1 MNRTL
6 TFASAIHEAQEQ
18 LLESSLGVLVLGMG
32 VTSPSG
38 VFGTTTGLLEKF
50 GPERV
55 LEVPASESA
64 ITGIAL
70 GAAISGMRPILIHQR
85 VDFSLLSM
93 DAIVNQAAK
102 WHYMYG
108 GAMSAPLTIRMII
121 GRGWGQGPQ
130 HSQSLQSWFAHIP
143 GLRVLMPTTPTDAK
157 GLLIAA
163 VNGNTPTII
172 LEHRWLFG
180 IKGIVSKSFF
190 EVSIGKAEVVKKG
203 KDITIV
209 SVSYMTIETLEAA
222 KILENLQ
229 VSVEVID
236 LKTISPIDIDTIMKS
251 VQKTRR
257 VLIIDNGHI
266 SFGISAEIL
275 SLIIE
280 NSNFQLL
287 STPKRIGLPHAP
299 TPTAYSLSE
308 IYYPNTND
316 IIREIIEILKLRNI
330 QIPEL
335 KITKFSDVPNENF
348 TGPY

>member
-1 MNRTL
+1 
-6 TFASAIHEAQEQ
+6 
-18 LLESSLGVLVLGMG
+18 MG

-38 VFGTTTGLLEKF
+38 VFGTTIGLLEKF

-190 EVSIGKAEVVKKG
+190 EVSIGKAEVVKEG

-316 IIREIIEILKLRNI
+316 IIREVLEILKLKNI

>member
-190 EVSIGKAEVVKKG
+190 EVSIGKAEVVKEG

-316 IIREIIEILKLRNI
+316 IIREVLEILKLKNI

>member
-38 VFGTTTGLLEKF
+38 VFGT
-50 GPERV
+50 
-55 LEVPASESA
+55 
-64 ITGIAL
+64 
-70 GAAISGMRPILIHQR
+70 ISGMRPILIHQR

-190 EVSIGKAEVVKKG
+190 EVSIGKAEVVKEG

-316 IIREIIEILKLRNI
+316 IIREVLEILKLKNI

>member
-1 MNRTL
+1 MDRTL
-6 TFASAIHEAQEQ
+6 TYASAINEAQEQ
-18 LLESSLGVLVLGMG
+18 LLESNSGVFILGMG
-32 VTSPSG
+32 VTSPTG
-38 VFGTTTGLLEKF
+38 VFGTTVGLLEKF

-55 LEVPASESA
+55 IEVPASESA
-64 ITGIAL
+64 ITGVAL

-85 VDFSLLSM
+85 VDFSLFSM

-157 GLLIAA
+157 GLLIAS
-163 VNGNTPTII
+163 VNGASPTII

-180 IKGIVSKSFF
+180 IQGVVSNSLF
-190 EVSIGKAEVVKKG
+190 EVEIGKAEVVKKG
-203 KDITIV
+203 KDITVI
-209 SVSYMTIETLEAA
+209 SVSYMTIEALEAA
-222 KILENLQ
+222 KILEDIQ
-229 VSVEVID
+229 ISVEVID
-236 LKTISPIDIDTIMKS
+236 LKTISPIDIETIMRS

-257 VLIIDNGHI
+257 VIIIDNGHI

-275 SLIIE
+275 SVIVE
-280 NSNFQLL
+280 NSNFELL
-287 STPKRIGLPHAP
+287 SKPKRIGLPHAP

-308 IYYPNTND
+308 VYYPNTKD
-316 IIREIIEILKLRNI
+316 IMKEIL
-330 QIPEL
+330 ESL
-335 KITKFSDVPNENF
+335 KIKNTSMPEFNTGKFSDIPNENF
-348 TGPY
+348 IGPY

>member
-1 MNRTL
+1 
-6 TFASAIHEAQEQ
+6 
-18 LLESSLGVLVLGMG
+18 
-32 VTSPSG
+32 
-38 VFGTTTGLLEKF
+38 
-50 GPERV
+50 
-55 LEVPASESA
+55 
-64 ITGIAL
+64 
-70 GAAISGMRPILIHQR
+70 
-85 VDFSLLSM
+85 
-93 DAIVNQAAK
+93 
-102 WHYMYG
+102 
-108 GAMSAPLTIRMII
+108 MII

-190 EVSIGKAEVVKKG
+190 EVSIGKAEVVKEG

-316 IIREIIEILKLRNI
+316 IIREVLEILKLKNI

>member
-1 MNRTL
+1 MSRIITY
-6 TFASAIHEAQEQ
+6 ASAIQEAQEQ
-18 LLESSLGVLVLGMG
+18 LLESNPSVFILGMG
-32 VTSPSG
+32 VTSPTG
-38 VFGTTTGLLEKF
+38 VFGTTVGLLEKF

-64 ITGIAL
+64 ITGVAL

-102 WHYMYG
+102 WRYMYG

-143 GLRVLMPTTPTDAK
+143 GLRVLMPTTPSDAK

-163 VNGNTPTII
+163 VNGETPTII

-180 IKGIVSKSFF
+180 IKGIVNKSFF
-190 EVSIGKAEVVKKG
+190 EVAIGKGEVVKKG
-203 KDITIV
+203 KDVTII
-209 SVSYMTIETLEAA
+209 SVSYMTIESLEAA
-222 KILENLQ
+222 KILEKFHI
-229 VSVEVID
+229 SVEVID
-236 LKTISPIDIDTIMKS
+236 LKSISPIDIDTIIKS
-251 VQKTRR
+251 INKTRR
-257 VLIIDNGHI
+257 VIIIDHGHI

-280 NSNFQLL
+280 NSTVELL
-287 STPKRIGLPHAP
+287 SRPKRIGLPHAP
-299 TPTAYSLSE
+299 TPTSYSLSE
-308 IYYPNTND
+308 VYYPNTKD
-316 IIREIIEILKLRNI
+316 IITGILEMLKIKNSQIIEFNNN
-330 QIPEL
+330 
-335 KITKFSDVPNENF
+335 KFTDIPNEDF